1 MATHHQGTPALNH
14 AWRLIVTCA
23 MHPISPI
30 LQLIVSQKK
39 KFQLIEAFASI
50 ITSSPPGNM
59 LEH

>member
-1 MATHHQGTPALNH
+1 MATNHQGTPALNH

-39 KFQLIEAFASI
+39 VQLIEAFASL
-50 ITSSPPGNM
+50 S
-59 LEH
+59 